1 MVNTEKLDGIIKGK
15 GVTREAVAH
24 LAGMTPR
31 SFSNKAENITEFK
44 ASEIKTLGQV
54 LGLKGSD
61 ISEIFFCE

>member
-44 ASEIKTLGQV
+44 ASEIKNIRQV

-61 ISEIFFCE
+61 ISEIFFYE